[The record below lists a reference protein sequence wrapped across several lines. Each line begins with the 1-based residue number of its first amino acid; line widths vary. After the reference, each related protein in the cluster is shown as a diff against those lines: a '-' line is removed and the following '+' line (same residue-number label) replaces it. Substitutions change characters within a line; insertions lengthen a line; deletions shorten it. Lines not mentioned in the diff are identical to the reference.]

1 MGAKHYGFVPL
12 SRGGLEYSPSRAFS
26 DILLLLNLT
35 DSDTYNL
42 YKGDNCSVVAND
54 YPADNSMFGLL
65 KGVNLW
71 KSHYLNLF
79 NDTVVAV
86 VTKLPHSVQAKV
98 LNVNYIRLGAF
109 VAGILLFIFARSLAK
124 NTLSMELICSKEID
138 RFTNPCWWM
147 VTSDVHV
154 ASYLEKFRI
163 ARSTVLKIL
172 CCICCYGHWAMQAV
186 ALLLISASSESR
198 SLGPRS
204 FSGSHHSPGPASVH
218 KILAR
223 FISARHWCS
232 CWVLLEEAVS
242 TKATSTDKR
251 RI

>member
-1 MGAKHYGFVPL
+1 MAVCKLRELEKTRWIIPAKSSNGGFVPL

-35 DSDTYNL
+35 DSDTYSL

-54 YPADNSMFGLL
+54 YPKDNSMFGLL

-109 VAGILLFIFARSLAK
+109 VAGILLFIFARSLAR
-124 NTLSMELICSKEID
+124 NTLSMELKLIGLPILVGGWSLAMYMLHLTWKNIA
-138 RFTNPCWWM
+138 
-147 VTSDVHV
+147 SLAAQYQKYSV
-154 ASYLEKFRI
+154 AYV
-163 ARSTVLKIL
+163 ATV
-172 CCICCYGHWAMQAV
+172 M
-186 ALLLISASSESR
+186 LISLAACYKKGPPR
-198 SLGPRS
+198 DAQSLD
-204 FSGSHHSPGPASVH
+204 
-218 KILAR
+218 LA
-223 FISARHWCS
+223 
-232 CWVLLEEAVS
+232 
-242 TKATSTDKR
+242 
-251 RI
+251 